1 MTRKSAPSE
10 AGPRAWRPGSG
21 LLALCGSL
29 LISSA
34 LAAGHPDTEASAQ
47 ANSAAED
54 AAVRDFFSRVA
65 QACGLVGKET
75 VRVLVVPVQ
84 AISAPKDSQGSEP
97 VEFEPEAE
105 DAGAGKPP
113 KSIWIPN
120 TMVEG
125 RLTSAADLDYEM
137 ARLRAANPSAARRP
151 GAPSPVLLE
160 VLAASQ
166 REAQRRP
173 ERSAPQANQPQG
185 DHLGRG
191 VPWKAAETNSETPQ
205 NPPSG
210 KRYPLRLW
218 EPNGQ
223 SKGAVAAVA
232 KKPGGK
238 DVSTPAI
245 KSPHPASPDP
255 GYVAVVFRGAF
266 HAFDEVPGQSL
277 LVELEGDEVGR
288 IKDQGK
294 EWAWLQLDSG
304 LMGVM
309 KNKYLRQATPGEI
322 REFLAM
328 EGPPKGAS
336 SETALS
342 FEVIDLDSSGLPIQ
356 SQVGTTEKAHRL
368 GESAAERPIP
378 KGEVKLQEPSR

>member
-1 MTRKSAPSE
+1 MTPKCAPSE
-10 AGPRAWRPGSG
+10 ASRRAWRPRLG
-21 LLALCGSL
+21 LWALCGGLLVSSL
-29 LISSA
+29 L
-34 LAAGHPDTEASAQ
+34 AATHLDAATS
-47 ANSAAED
+47 NSAGAEAED

-84 AISAPKDSQGSEP
+84 AISAPKQSQGAEP
-97 VEFEPEAE
+97 VEPEAASE
-105 DAGAGKPP
+105 SGGAGKSP

-120 TMVEG
+120 AMVEG

-151 GAPSPVLLE
+151 GAPTPVLLE
-160 VLAASQ
+160 VLEASQ

-173 ERSAPQANQPQG
+173 QRPAPQANQSSG

-191 VPWKAAETNSETPQ
+191 VPWKAAEPLQ
-205 NPPSG
+205 DPPSS
-210 KRYPLRLW
+210 KRSPIRPRDPIGLA
-218 EPNGQ
+218 
-223 SKGAVAAVA
+223 KGPAAAVA
-232 KKPGGK
+232 KKPSEK
-238 DVSTPAI
+238 AV
-245 KSPHPASPDP
+245 KSPLPASPET

-277 LVELEGDEVGR
+277 IVELEGDEVGR

-309 KNKYLRQATPGEI
+309 KNKYLRQATPDEI

-328 EGPPKGAS
+328 ENTAEGGS
-336 SETALS
+336 SKAALS

-356 SQVGTTEKAHRL
+356 SQAGTTEKAHRL
-368 GESAAERPIP
+368 GAQASERATP